1 MIPFRCRRRDK
12 TNTPVIRNEEIW
24 TYAEMLVQDYKPSLL
39 EEPAPINV
47 VHFLES
53 YLGATVEYQDIYFPK
68 GSSPIAGAT
77 VFNDDRIKVFDRE
90 GLCTRTIEVSAGT
103 IIIDN
108 STVEKGN
115 KGYEAFTGLHEGGH
129 FTIHPEVYRRDEN
142 QLCLFELQREGANV
156 ICCRK
161 DSMFQRSYRRYLTPA
176 EIREHQANVFAAFVA
191 MPRQTF
197 VPLATSLIRDAGFSG
212 NIFVDDET
220 WEGNLALEGICE
232 KLSAAFGVSFTAA
245 KIHLKE
251 LGMLMNY
258 HQYEDLVAQQA
269 VSY

>member
-12 TNTPVIRNEEIW
+12 TNTPVIHNEEIW
-24 TYAEMLVQDYKPSLL
+24 EYAEALVQDYKPILL
-39 EEPAPINV
+39 EEPTAINV

-68 GSSPIAGAT
+68 GGSPIAGAT

-90 GLCTRTIEVSAGT
+90 GLCIRSIEVSAGT

-108 STVEKGN
+108 STVEKAN

-129 FTIHPEVYRRDEN
+129 FTIHPEVYRRNEN
-142 QLCLFELQREGANV
+142 QLCLFEPQRNGTNV
-156 ICCRK
+156 VCCRK
-161 DSMFQRSYRRYLTPA
+161 DTMFYHSYGRHLTP
-176 EIREHQANVFAAFVA
+176 EQNREHQANVFAAFVA

-197 VPLATSLIRDAGFSG
+197 IPFASSLIQDAGFPG
-212 NIFVDDET
+212 NIFVDDES
-220 WEGNLALEGICE
+220 WESDLALERICDN
-232 KLSAAFGVSFTAA
+232 LSEAYGVSFTAA

-251 LGMLMNY
+251 LGMLMNT
-258 HQYEDLVAQQA
+258 HQYADLMAQQA
-269 VSY
+269 VSW